1 MSLYVLFK
9 NLSISDLDDK
19 SLIPTNE
26 LGTALECYQQD
37 YESEMDQEH
46 SFDVWKRNL
55 DMVRA
60 GQVDSLKRLVADML
74 SEFQLY
80 EVE

>member
-19 SLIPTNE
+19 SLILPTNE
-26 LGTALECYQQD
+26 MGTALECR
-37 YESEMDQEH
+37 QEIYGPQH
-46 SFDVWKRNL
+46 SFDGWKRDL
-55 DMVRA
+55 DMVHA

>member
-1 MSLYVLFK
+1 MFK

-19 SLIPTNE
+19 SLILPTNE
-26 LGTALECYQQD
+26 MGTALECYQQD

-46 SFDVWKRNL
+46 SFDGWKRNL
-55 DMVRA
+55 DMVQA